1 MKEFMLTIDKI
12 VDLVGYAANIVT
24 SDENVEEYL
33 IEAMNRGDILDA
45 PDLAVIDYNICKNC
59 GECVSVCPTGCLKK
73 VFFPDIPENC
83 DYTMLVD

>member
-45 PDLAVIDYNICKNC
+45 PDLAVIDYIKELFKN
-59 GECVSVCPTGCLKK
+59 
-73 VFFPDIPENC
+73 N
-83 DYTMLVD
+83 